1 MAVNLASKFEKK
13 TSDLMVAAAKTSG
26 IVNNNWN
33 WDGVNAINVYTLTD
47 PTINDYTTSGSNRY
61 GNPVEVQDTKQTFT
75 LSRDRSFSVT
85 IDNLNLQDTQMV
97 RQPGKYLA
105 QVIKNKMVPE
115 IDTYRLAA
123 LATSAAAN
131 SRDDIVS
138 DAAASSSNAWVD
150 FTAINADITDH
161 EAPESGRVALMTA
174 AYYNFLLQSGFVLAS
189 DRGQAKNEQGNLG
202 TVDGCKV
209 VVVPS
214 NRMPSTTGAID
225 LIITHPSVL
234 VAPEKLR
241 DYTIHKNPPGIN
253 GYQIDY
259 RHRYDAFVDS
269 NRINAVGMR
278 AVA

>member
-1 MAVNLASKFEKK
+1 MSVNLASKFEKK
-13 TSDLMVAAAKTSG
+13 TSDLMVASAKTSS
-26 IVNNNWN
+26 ITNQNWD

-47 PTINDYTTSGSNRY
+47 PTINDYVTSGANRY
-61 GNPVEVQDTKQTFT
+61 GDPTEVQDTKQTFT
-75 LSRDRSFSVT
+75 LARDRSFSVT
-85 IDNLNLQDTQMV
+85 IDNLNLQDTQMI

-105 QVIKNKMVPE
+105 QVVKNKMVPE

-123 LATSAAAN
+123 LFAAGATSG
-131 SRDDIVS
+131 SRDDIVT
-138 DAAASSSNAWVD
+138 DAATTASNAWSN

-174 AYYNFLLQSGFVLAS
+174 QYYNFLLQSGFVLAS
-189 DRGQAKNEQGNLG
+189 EKGQSKTETGDLG
-202 TVDGCKV
+202 TVDGVKV

-214 NRMPSTTGAID
+214 NRMPSNND
-225 LIITHPSVL
+225 LIVTHPSVL

-259 RHRYDAFVDS
+259 RHRYDAFVDT
-269 NRINAVGMR
+269 NRLNATGFHMT
-278 AVA
+278 A

>member
-1 MAVNLASKFEKK
+1 MAVNLASKFAKK
-13 TSDLMVAAAKTSG
+13 TSDLMVLSAKTSG
-26 IVNNNWN
+26 IVNQNWD
-33 WDGVNAINVYTLTD
+33 WDGVNAINVYTLSD
-47 PTINDYTTSGSNRY
+47 PTINDYVANGANRY
-61 GNPVEVQDTKQTFT
+61 GNPSEVQDTKQTFT

-85 IDNLNLQDTQMV
+85 IDNLNLQDTMMV

-115 IDTYRLAA
+115 IDTYRIGVLFAA
-123 LATSAAAN
+123 GATSG
-131 SRDDIVS
+131 SRDDIVT
-138 DAAASSSNAWVD
+138 DAATTSSNAWSN
-150 FTAINADITDH
+150 FTAINADISDK

-174 AYYNFLLQSGFVLAS
+174 QYYNFLLLSGFVLAS
-189 DRGQAKNEQGNLG
+189 NAGQSKNESGDLG
-202 TVDGCKV
+202 TVDGVKV

-214 NRMPSTTGAID
+214 GRMPSNCD

-259 RHRYDAFVDS
+259 RHRYDAFVDT
-269 NRINAVGMR
+269 NRVNATGFHMT
-278 AVA
+278 A

>member
-1 MAVNLASKFEKK
+1 MAVNLASKFAKK
-13 TSDLMVAAAKTSG
+13 TSDLMVLSAKTSG
-26 IVNNNWN
+26 IVNQNWD
-33 WDGVNAINVYTLTD
+33 WDGVNAINVYTLSD
-47 PTINDYTTSGSNRY
+47 PTINDYVANGANRY
-61 GNPVEVQDTKQTFT
+61 GNPSEVQDTKQTFT

-85 IDNLNLQDTQMV
+85 IDNLNLQDTMMV

-115 IDTYRLAA
+115 IDTYRIGVLFAA
-123 LATSAAAN
+123 GATN
-131 SRDDIVS
+131 GSRDDIVA
-138 DAAASSSNAWVD
+138 DAATTSSNAWSN
-150 FTAINADITDH
+150 FTAINADISDH

-174 AYYNFLLQSGFVLAS
+174 QYYNFLLLSGFVLAS
-189 DRGQAKNEQGNLG
+189 NAGQSKNESGDLG
-202 TVDGCKV
+202 TVDGVKV

-214 NRMPSTTGAID
+214 GRMPSNND

-259 RHRYDAFVDS
+259 RHRYDAFVDT
-269 NRINAVGMR
+269 NRLNATGFHMT
-278 AVA
+278 A

>member
-1 MAVNLASKFEKK
+1 
-13 TSDLMVAAAKTSG
+13 MVLKAKTAG

-33 WDGVNAINVYTLTD
+33 WDGVNAINVYTLSD
-47 PTINDYTTSGSNRY
+47 PTINDYSPSGSNRY
-61 GNPVEVQDTKQTFT
+61 GNPTEVQDTKQTFT

-85 IDNLNLQDTQMV
+85 IDNLNLQDTMLV

-123 LATSAAAN
+123 LYTAGVTN
-131 SRDDIVS
+131 GTRDDIVA
-138 DAAASSSNAWVD
+138 DAATTSSNAWTN
-150 FTAINADITDH
+150 FTAINADISDH
-161 EAPESGRVALMTA
+161 EAPTEGRVALMTA
-174 AYYNFLLQSGFVLAS
+174 QYYNFLLQSGFVLAS
-189 DRGQAKNEQGNLG
+189 DKGQTKTETGNLG
-202 TVDGCKV
+202 SVDGVQV

-214 NRMPSTTGAID
+214 ARMGTNND

-259 RHRYDAFVDS
+259 RHRYDAFVDT
-269 NRINAVGMR
+269 NMLNATGFHMT
-278 AVA
+278 A

>member
-1 MAVNLASKFEKK
+1 MSVNLASKFEKK
-13 TSDLMVAAAKTSG
+13 TSDLMVAEAKTSS
-26 IVNNNWN
+26 IVNDNWD

-47 PTINDYTTSGSNRY
+47 PTINDYVPNGANRY
-61 GNPVEVQDTKQTFT
+61 GNPSEVQDTKQTWT
-75 LSRDRSFSVT
+75 LARDRSFSVT

-105 QVIKNKMVPE
+105 QVVKNKMVPE
-115 IDTYRLAA
+115 IDTYRIASLFAA
-123 LATSAAAN
+123 GATSG
-131 SRDDIVS
+131 SRDDIVA
-138 DAAASSSNAWVD
+138 DAATTSSNAWSN

-174 AYYNFLLQSGFVLAS
+174 QYYNLLLQSGFLVAS
-189 DRGQAKNEQGNLG
+189 EKGQTKTETGDLG
-202 TVDGCKV
+202 TVDGVKV

-214 NRMPSTTGAID
+214 NRMPSNCD

-259 RHRYDAFVDS
+259 RHRYDAFVDT
-269 NRINAVGMR
+269 NRVNATGFHMT
-278 AVA
+278 A